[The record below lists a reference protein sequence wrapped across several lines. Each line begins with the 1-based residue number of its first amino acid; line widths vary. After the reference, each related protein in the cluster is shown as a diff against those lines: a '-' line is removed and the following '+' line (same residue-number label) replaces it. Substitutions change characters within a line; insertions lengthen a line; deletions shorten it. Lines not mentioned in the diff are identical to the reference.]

1 MPRPFAAGERELLKQ
16 KLRTAARQRIEE
28 AGVRTMSI
36 ADLTRQVGISK
47 GAFYVLFE
55 SKDQLVM
62 AVLSEVEDELRTALS
77 EVAADRA
84 DTPVAVMTRVVRSLF
99 DAVGNHPV
107 LALLADPDEGP
118 HIFRMVPPDEMEEQ
132 KADDDRWFAQLAADL
147 RAGGILAA
155 DVGDD
160 ILAGIARLA
169 LTVQRDSDLKTHEHL
184 VDVLCESLGA
194 RLSGDSR

>member
-16 KLRTAARQRIEE
+16 KLRSFARRRIEA

-36 ADLTRQVGISK
+36 SDLTRQVGISK
-47 GAFYVLFE
+47 GAFYLLYE

-62 AVLSEVEDELRTALS
+62 EVLGEVEDELRSTLS
-77 EVAADRA
+77 EVAGDRSGA
-84 DTPVAVMTRVVRSLF
+84 PVDVMTTVVRALF

-118 HIFRMVPPDEMEEQ
+118 HIFRMIPPDEMEERM
-132 KADDDRWFAQLAADL
+132 ADDDRWFAELAADL
-147 RAGGILAA
+147 RADGVLAP

-169 LTVQRDSDLKTHEHL
+169 LTVRRDPDLRRHRHL
-184 VDVLCESLGA
+184 VDILCESLGA
-194 RLSGDSR
+194 RLGGDSR